1 MSLPSFQSIQA
12 PLFAAIL
19 FMVIS
24 ASSTYAVTSEYLTEP
39 LLGMPTHRQ
48 GVPTRFGLVL
58 HAIVYF
64 ALVYTFL
71 KNK

>member
-1 MSLPSFQSIQA
+1 
-12 PLFAAIL
+12 
-19 FMVIS
+19 MVIS